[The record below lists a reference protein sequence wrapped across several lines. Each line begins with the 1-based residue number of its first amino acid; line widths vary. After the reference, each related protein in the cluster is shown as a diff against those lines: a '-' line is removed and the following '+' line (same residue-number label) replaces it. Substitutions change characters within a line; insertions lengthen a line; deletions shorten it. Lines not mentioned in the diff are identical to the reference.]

1 MRDPQTLWK
10 RRAVLGAGA
19 VAVVAWVAGAPHLSG
34 LWRPRLTYR
43 DLPGLAPFRALEASG
58 GLSGT
63 AGLLAGLDAPAAP
76 DPQQEARVAAVRA
89 DPCRALFG
97 DLTDPR
103 LPIAFFSDFNCP
115 NCHALNRTLEE
126 LLAARPDDLRLIR
139 HQLPLLGAASTVAGQ
154 AVLAA
159 DLQGGYGA
167 MQDRLTRSRLV
178 TDLDQ
183 VVRIAES
190 VGLDGRQ
197 LVADMQTDRIAT
209 ALDRAK
215 AVATVFGFYGTPAT
229 VIGRTVFLGNLPK
242 ADVAQIIEDE
252 LAALPLDCNPAG

>member
-1 MRDPQTLWK
+1 
-10 RRAVLGAGA
+10 
-19 VAVVAWVAGAPHLSG
+19 
-34 LWRPRLTYR
+34 
-43 DLPGLAPFRALEASG
+43 
-58 GLSGT
+58 
-63 AGLLAGLDAPAAP
+63 
-76 DPQQEARVAAVRA
+76 
-89 DPCRALFG
+89 
-97 DLTDPR
+97 
-103 LPIAFFSDFNCP
+103 
-115 NCHALNRTLEE
+115 
-126 LLAARPDDLRLIR
+126 
-139 HQLPLLGAASTVAGQ
+139 
-154 AVLAA
+154 
-159 DLQGGYGA
+159 